1 MKQNRLAVL
10 LPVLVALLVFRWL
23 VPPGSGRGEVAT
35 AVVRAPSPTAEP
47 AAQAVA
53 RMVAESKQ
61 VAVPVAQADAG
72 PEADLPGNAFAVRL
86 PPAPVPEPPAPR
98 PPRASR
104 VKTVAVVETPAPVV
118 AEPPP
123 PSPPP
128 LQVIGT
134 WNDGGPPAVFLAG
147 PLGTLIARPGN
158 LLLSEYQV
166 TGIDARNLSL
176 THVMSKHQW
185 QLPIPQVQARP

>member
-10 LPVLVALLVFRWL
+10 LVVMVALLVFRWL
-23 VPPGSGRGEVAT
+23 VPPGSGSGDVAT
-35 AVVRAPSPTAEP
+35 AVVRAPSPATEP
-47 AAQAVA
+47 VAQAVA

-61 VAVPVAQADAG
+61 VAVPVAEADA
-72 PEADLPGNAFAVRL
+72 EAEVPGNAFAVRL
-86 PPAPVPEPPAPR
+86 PPAPAPEPTPPR

-123 PSPPP
+123 PPPPP

-147 PLGTLIARPGN
+147 PLGTLIARPGTV
-158 LLLSEYQV
+158 LLSEYRV

-176 THVMSKHQW
+176 IHVVSQHQW